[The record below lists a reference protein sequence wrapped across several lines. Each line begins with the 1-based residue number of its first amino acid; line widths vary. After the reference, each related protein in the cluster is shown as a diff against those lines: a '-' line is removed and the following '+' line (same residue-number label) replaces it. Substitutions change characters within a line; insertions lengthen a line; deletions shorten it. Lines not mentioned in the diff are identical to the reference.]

1 MSQIHFDKGT
11 LFQAYRSAF
20 LLGTSSARLSEPS
33 SIPER
38 YRDAGDRIR
47 SDLVDL
53 DARNVRAQW
62 LKRVFK
68 R

>member
-47 SDLVDL
+47 CDLVDQ

>member
-1 MSQIHFDKGT
+1 MSQINFDKGT

-20 LLGTSSARLSEPS
+20 LLGTSSARLWEPS

-47 SDLVDL
+47 SDRVDL
-53 DARNVRAQW
+53 DARNARAQW
-62 LKRVFK
+62 LKSIFK

>member
-1 MSQIHFDKGT
+1 MSQLNFEKGT

-20 LLGTSSARLSEPS
+20 LLGTASARLSEPS
-33 SIPER
+33 NIPER

-47 SDLVDL
+47 SDLINL
-53 DARNVRAQW
+53 DARNARAQW
-62 LKRVFK
+62 LKRVFT